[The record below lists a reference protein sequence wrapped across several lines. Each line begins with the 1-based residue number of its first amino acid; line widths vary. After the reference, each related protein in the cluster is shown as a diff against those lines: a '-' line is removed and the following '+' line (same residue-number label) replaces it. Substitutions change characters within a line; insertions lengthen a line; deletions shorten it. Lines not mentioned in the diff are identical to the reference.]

1 MRPKKR
7 SASKPRAGRRTA
19 GAASSVFTS
28 CLSTAQVEVFPG
40 SRVPVLRV
48 DGGNLSRSFNRPFP
62 RRKNQL
68 LLTAQVSLVV
78 PEPWETSDSRHLPSL
93 GPEDIL
99 DKLHSQ
105 EDAALLP
112 EQQKAMPCIPRY
124 FVEFD
129 VFRVCFGCVTWQ
141 NCLWMFTGTS

>member
-1 MRPKKR
+1 
-7 SASKPRAGRRTA
+7 
-19 GAASSVFTS
+19 
-28 CLSTAQVEVFPG
+28 
-40 SRVPVLRV
+40 
-48 DGGNLSRSFNRPFP
+48 
-62 RRKNQL
+62 
-68 LLTAQVSLVV
+68 LVV

-124 FVEFD
+124 FVELD
-129 VFRVCFGCVTWQ
+129 VFRVCFVCVTWQ
-141 NCLWMFTGTS
+141 NCLWMFTGKS